1 MMHDQPITR
10 YLAEK
15 DAIYGEAFR
24 LWRQGKDTL
33 EIGRIMGI
41 SEADAHRRVH
51 IMISHENRRPAR
63 FVKHGTLS

>member
-1 MMHDQPITR
+1 MRQPITR
-10 YLAEK
+10 YMAEK
-15 DAIYGEAFR
+15 DAFYGEAFR
-24 LWRQGKDTL
+24 LWREGKDTL

-51 IMISHENRRPAR
+51 TMISHENRRPAR